1 MTLFNFFDMRKNIFF
16 TIGLLILSIG
26 LMAQSAESVIKSAV
40 EKLKSYDNIEIA
52 FEYNMINT
60 EAGIYETMEGSG
72 FLQGDAYKL
81 KIMGQDIVC
90 DGTTRWIYNADAEE
104 VMISNVDKTDEGG
117 SPFKIINNYNENIS
131 AKFVEESGN
140 IRKIEVKTLFGN
152 DDTEKVII
160 TLDIKSL
167 EIKDLHIFDKEK
179 TEFVYEMKK
188 FVTNQN
194 LPADFF
200 TFKAPDYPDAEIIDM
215 R

>member
-1 MTLFNFFDMRKNIFF
+1 MKKNIFL
-16 TIGLLILSIG
+16 TIRLLLLTVG
-26 LMAQSAESVIKSAV
+26 LMAQSAENVIKSAV

-104 VMISNVDKTDEGG
+104 VIISSVDKNDDSG
-117 SPFKIINNYNENIS
+117 SPFQIINNYNENIS

-152 DDTEKVII
+152 DDNEKVII

-167 EIKDLHIFDKEK
+167 EIKDLHVLDKDK
-179 TEFVYEMKK
+179 TEFVYEIKK
-188 FVTNQN
+188 FVTNQI
-194 LPADFF
+194 LPVDFF
-200 TFKAPDYPDAEIIDM
+200 TFKASDYPDAEIIDM